1 MLRVLIADDHP
12 VFRRGLKQIIDD
24 TSDMFVAGEATDGRE
39 ALRKAT
45 TCDYD
50 VVLLDISMPLK
61 NGLDVL
67 SQLKAARPALPV
79 LMLSMHPEEQYAVRA
94 LKTGASGY
102 LTKESAPE
110 EMLSAIRKVSKG
122 GKYVSA
128 SLAETLASMLND
140 DDERLPH
147 EALSNREYQVMLL
160 DRLREV
166 GLGDRAGAVAQRE
179 DRQHL
184 SRAHSREAQ
193 NDEQRRNHPLR
204 DQERTRGLESHRSP
218 YPRSSR
224 CRTNTDDRAADVLH
238 KDRSSADFPVHALGV
253 GYESVCPLV
262 KRPGLMVAPVRKGS
276 LMRRLW
282 ILILALLFVVLRWHR
297 DCAGC

>member
-24 TSDMFVAGEATDGRE
+24 TFDMSVAGEATDGLE

-67 SQLKAARPALPV
+67 SRLKAERPALPV

-128 SLAETLASMLND
+128 SLAETLASMLNND
-140 DDERLPH
+140 GERLPH

-160 DRLREV
+160 IASGKSVSEIAQVLSISVKTVSTYRARILEK
-166 GLGDRAGAVAQRE
+166 LGM
-179 DRQHL
+179 
-184 SRAHSREAQ
+184 
-193 NDEQRRNHPLR
+193 
-204 DQERTRGLESHRSP
+204 
-218 YPRSSR
+218 
-224 CRTNTDDRAADVLH
+224 TNNAEIIRYAT
-238 KDRSSADFPVHALGV
+238 KN
-253 GYESVCPLV
+253 ELV
-262 KRPGLMVAPVRKGS
+262 E
-276 LMRRLW
+276 
-282 ILILALLFVVLRWHR
+282 
-297 DCAGC
+297 

>member
-24 TSDMFVAGEATDGRE
+24 TFDMFVAGEATDGLE

-67 SQLKAARPALPV
+67 SRLKAARPALPV

-128 SLAETLASMLND
+128 SLAETLASMLNNGG
-140 DDERLPH
+140 ERLPH

-160 DRLREV
+160 IASGKSVSEIAQVLSISVKTVSTYRARILEK
-166 GLGDRAGAVAQRE
+166 LGMTNNAELIRYATKNE
-179 DRQHL
+179 
-184 SRAHSREAQ
+184 
-193 NDEQRRNHPLR
+193 
-204 DQERTRGLESHRSP
+204 LE
-218 YPRSSR
+218 
-224 CRTNTDDRAADVLH
+224 
-238 KDRSSADFPVHALGV
+238 
-253 GYESVCPLV
+253 E
-262 KRPGLMVAPVRKGS
+262 
-276 LMRRLW
+276 
-282 ILILALLFVVLRWHR
+282 
-297 DCAGC
+297 